1 MGLLQLLNDKRFNML
16 FSFVLGVG
24 IICLFR
30 PICKGSE
37 CELNKPPSDKDFNKY
52 VYRMGDKCYEFKT
65 DIVKCPS
72 SGAIEAFKETE
83 RGEGFDGD
91 VFSRRKTPI
100 SICE

>member
-1 MGLLQLLNDKRFNML
+1 MALLRLPQIRSD
-16 FSFVLGVG
+16 G
-24 IICLFR
+24 IEYIDQRNLY
-30 PICKGSE
+30 
-37 CELNKPPSDKDFNKY
+37 FNKY